1 MKCFVINIKVNLIM
15 DFNMKIQILKL
26 LLLFNLVFIILTNAF
41 AADYSYVKK
50 KAEIL
55 KVGTFEEKI
64 TVVQELGSLS
74 SNANFIIPDLIYS
87 LKNDESHD
95 VRMEIIRAL
104 ERISGEANKTVPA
117 LIEALGDD
125 DWQIRWAAAGALT
138 SFGKKS
144 AMAVPEL
151 ITLLRDPND
160 YVKNAAISTLGK
172 MGPISVAVMMDEVAK
187 PLDYAD
193 DQLYIRIVCIRS
205 LGALGAKAMIAVP
218 MLVENA
224 QNDNAAIRLES
235 VIALRK
241 IGGDDAVPGE
251 TGWLAEPD
259 EMVWPKGSRREGQFL
274 MFVEAKQMVIY
285 AIVNTLLISIADPD
299 PQVSYSAI
307 KGLVSFGNKAL
318 PVKDKL
324 VNFMISG
331 SPIMRRVAIDAL
343 STIGE
348 EADDII
354 PDLVTALSDFD
365 VNVQW
370 AAIQALRIKGKKAV
384 PELMSMLEYDDDT
397 LTSNILKTF
406 SEMGNEAKEAI
417 KILLVMLKH
426 DNSTYRALA
435 AEALGEIGEPSL
447 LVINSLNNLTKDDDN
462 NVVKSAEWS
471 LKELNRIFNEKD
483 KNS

>member
-1 MKCFVINIKVNLIM
+1 M
-15 DFNMKIQILKL
+15 DFIMKIQIHKL
-26 LLLFNLVFIILTNAF
+26 LLLSCLFLIVCFNSF
-41 AADYSYVKK
+41 AADYPYVKK

-55 KVGTFEEKI
+55 KIGSVEEKI
-64 TVVQELGSLS
+64 SAVLELGRLS
-74 SNANFIIPDLIYS
+74 SNANFVIPELLYS

-104 ERISGEANKTVPA
+104 ERIGGQANKTVPA
-117 LIEALGDD
+117 LIEALGDN

-151 ITLLRDPND
+151 INLLRDKNE

-172 MGPISVAVMMDEVAK
+172 MGPISVAAMMDELEK
-187 PLDYAD
+187 PVDFVE
-193 DQLYIRIVCIRS
+193 DQLYMHIICTRA

-218 MLVENA
+218 ILVKNS
-224 QNDNAAIRLES
+224 QNKNEVVRLES

-241 IGGDDAVPGE
+241 IGGDDAMPGE
-251 TGWLAEPD
+251 IGWLAEPD
-259 EMVWPKGSRREGQFL
+259 EMIWPKGSRAEGNFL
-274 MFVEAKQMVIY
+274 MFAEAKQMVIY
-285 AIVNTLLISIADPD
+285 TIVKTLLSSISDPD
-299 PQVSYSAI
+299 VKVSYSAI
-307 KGLVSFGNKAL
+307 KGLAYFGNKAL
-318 PVKDKL
+318 PAKEQLINYMNKGTPV
-324 VNFMISG
+324 
-331 SPIMRRVAIDAL
+331 MRRVAIDVL
-343 STIGE
+343 SNIGE

-384 PELMSMLEYDDDT
+384 PELIFMLEYDDDA
-397 LTSNILKTF
+397 LTGNILKTF
-406 SEMGNEAKEAI
+406 AEIGNEAKGAI
-417 KILLVMLKH
+417 KILLVMLQH
-426 DNSTYRALA
+426 DNAAYRALA

-447 LVINSLNNLTKDDDN
+447 PVINSLSIMKKDSNN

-471 LKELNRIFNEKD
+471 LRELNRILSER
-483 KNS
+483 KNNS

>member
-1 MKCFVINIKVNLIM
+1 
-15 DFNMKIQILKL
+15 MKIQIHKL
-26 LLLFNLVFIILTNAF
+26 LLLSCLFLIVCFNSF
-41 AADYSYVKK
+41 AADYPYVKK

-55 KVGTFEEKI
+55 KIGSVEEKI
-64 TVVQELGSLS
+64 SAVLELGRLS
-74 SNANFIIPDLIYS
+74 SNANFVIPELLYS

-104 ERISGEANKTVPA
+104 ERIGGQANKTVPA
-117 LIEALGDD
+117 LIEALGDN

-151 ITLLRDPND
+151 INLLRDKNE

-172 MGPISVAVMMDEVAK
+172 MGPISVAAMMDELEK
-187 PLDYAD
+187 PVDFVE
-193 DQLYIRIVCIRS
+193 DQLYMHIICTRA

-218 MLVENA
+218 ILVKNS
-224 QNDNAAIRLES
+224 QNKNEVVRLES

-241 IGGDDAVPGE
+241 IGGDDAMPGE
-251 TGWLAEPD
+251 IGWLAEPD
-259 EMVWPKGSRREGQFL
+259 EMIWPKGSRAEGNFL
-274 MFVEAKQMVIY
+274 MFAEAKQMVIY
-285 AIVNTLLISIADPD
+285 TIVKTLLSSISDPD
-299 PQVSYSAI
+299 VKVSYSAI
-307 KGLVSFGNKAL
+307 KGLAYFGNKAL
-318 PVKDKL
+318 PAKDQLINYMNKGTP
-324 VNFMISG
+324 V
-331 SPIMRRVAIDAL
+331 MRRVAIDVL
-343 STIGE
+343 SNIGE

-384 PELMSMLEYDDDT
+384 PELIYMLEYDDDA
-397 LTSNILKTF
+397 LTGNILKTF
-406 SEMGNEAKEAI
+406 AEIGNEAKGAI
-417 KILLVMLKH
+417 KILLVMLQH
-426 DNSTYRALA
+426 DNAAYRALA

-447 LVINSLNNLTKDDDN
+447 PVINSLSIMKKDSNN

-471 LKELNRIFNEKD
+471 LRELNRILSER
-483 KNS
+483 KNNS

>member
-1 MKCFVINIKVNLIM
+1 
-15 DFNMKIQILKL
+15 MKIQIHKL
-26 LLLFNLVFIILTNAF
+26 LLLFCLFLIVCFNSF
-41 AADYSYVKK
+41 AADYPYVKK

-55 KVGTFEEKI
+55 KIGSVEEKI
-64 TVVQELGSLS
+64 SAVLELGRLS
-74 SNANFIIPDLIYS
+74 SNANFVIPELLYS

-104 ERISGEANKTVPA
+104 ERIGGQANKTVPA
-117 LIEALGDD
+117 LIEALGDN

-151 ITLLRDPND
+151 INLLRDKNE

-172 MGPISVAVMMDEVAK
+172 MGPISVAAMMDELEK
-187 PLDYAD
+187 PVDFVE
-193 DQLYIRIVCIRS
+193 DQLYMHIICTRA

-218 MLVENA
+218 ILVKNS
-224 QNDNAAIRLES
+224 QNKNEVVRLES

-241 IGGDDAVPGE
+241 IGGDDAMPGE
-251 TGWLAEPD
+251 IGWLAEPD
-259 EMVWPKGSRREGQFL
+259 EMIWPKGSRAEGNFL
-274 MFVEAKQMVIY
+274 MFAEAKQMVIY
-285 AIVNTLLISIADPD
+285 TIVKTLLSSISDPD
-299 PQVSYSAI
+299 VKVSYSAI
-307 KGLVSFGNKAL
+307 KGLAYFGNKAL
-318 PVKDKL
+318 PAKDQLINYMNKGTP
-324 VNFMISG
+324 V
-331 SPIMRRVAIDAL
+331 MRRVAIDVL
-343 STIGE
+343 SNIGE

-384 PELMSMLEYDDDT
+384 PELIFMLEYDDDA
-397 LTSNILKTF
+397 LTGNILKTF
-406 SEMGNEAKEAI
+406 AEIGNEAKGAI
-417 KILLVMLKH
+417 KILLVMLQH
-426 DNSTYRALA
+426 DNAAYRALA

-447 LVINSLNNLTKDDDN
+447 PVINSLSIMKKDSNN

-471 LKELNRIFNEKD
+471 LRELNRILSERKQ
-483 KNS
+483 

>member
-1 MKCFVINIKVNLIM
+1 
-15 DFNMKIQILKL
+15 MKIQIHKL
-26 LLLFNLVFIILTNAF
+26 LLLSCLFLIVCFNSF
-41 AADYSYVKK
+41 AADYPYVKK

-55 KVGTFEEKI
+55 KIGSVEEKI
-64 TVVQELGSLS
+64 SAVLELGRLS
-74 SNANFIIPDLIYS
+74 SNANFVIPELLYS

-104 ERISGEANKTVPA
+104 ERIGGQANKTVPA
-117 LIEALGDD
+117 LIEALGDN

-151 ITLLRDPND
+151 INLLRDKNE

-172 MGPISVAVMMDEVAK
+172 MGPISVAAMMDELEK
-187 PLDYAD
+187 PVDFVE
-193 DQLYIRIVCIRS
+193 DQLYMHIICTRA

-218 MLVENA
+218 ILVKNS
-224 QNDNAAIRLES
+224 QNKNEVVRLES

-241 IGGDDAVPGE
+241 IGGDDAMPGE
-251 TGWLAEPD
+251 IGWLAEPD
-259 EMVWPKGSRREGQFL
+259 EMIWPKGSRAEGNFL
-274 MFVEAKQMVIY
+274 MFAEAKQMVIY
-285 AIVNTLLISIADPD
+285 TIVKTLLSSISDPD
-299 PQVSYSAI
+299 VKVSYSAI
-307 KGLVSFGNKAL
+307 KGLAYFGNKAL
-318 PVKDKL
+318 PAKDQLINYMNKGTP
-324 VNFMISG
+324 V
-331 SPIMRRVAIDAL
+331 MRRVAIDVL
-343 STIGE
+343 SNIGE

-384 PELMSMLEYDDDT
+384 PELIFMLEYDDDA
-397 LTSNILKTF
+397 LTGNILKTF
-406 SEMGNEAKEAI
+406 AEIGNEAKGAI
-417 KILLVMLKH
+417 KILLVMLQH
-426 DNSTYRALA
+426 DNAAYRALA

-447 LVINSLNNLTKDDDN
+447 PVINSLSIMKKDSNN

-471 LKELNRIFNEKD
+471 LRELNRILSER
-483 KNS
+483 KNNS

>member
-1 MKCFVINIKVNLIM
+1 M
-15 DFNMKIQILKL
+15 DFIMKIQIHKL
-26 LLLFNLVFIILTNAF
+26 LLLSCLFLIVCFNSF
-41 AADYSYVKK
+41 AADYPYVKK

-55 KVGTFEEKI
+55 KIGSVEEKI
-64 TVVQELGSLS
+64 SAVLELGRLS
-74 SNANFIIPDLIYS
+74 SNANFVIPELLYS

-104 ERISGEANKTVPA
+104 ERIGGQANKTVPA
-117 LIEALGDD
+117 LIEALGDN

-151 ITLLRDPND
+151 INLLRDKNE

-172 MGPISVAVMMDEVAK
+172 MGPISVAAMMDELEK
-187 PLDYAD
+187 PVDFVE
-193 DQLYIRIVCIRS
+193 DQLYMHIICTRA

-218 MLVENA
+218 ILVKNS
-224 QNDNAAIRLES
+224 QNKNEVVRLES

-241 IGGDDAVPGE
+241 IGGDDAMPGE
-251 TGWLAEPD
+251 IGWLAEPD
-259 EMVWPKGSRREGQFL
+259 EMIWPKGSRAEGNFL
-274 MFVEAKQMVIY
+274 MFAEAKQMVIY
-285 AIVNTLLISIADPD
+285 TIVKTLLSSISDPD
-299 PQVSYSAI
+299 TKVSYSAI
-307 KGLVSFGNKAL
+307 KGLAYFGNKAL
-318 PVKDKL
+318 PAKDQLINYMNKGTP
-324 VNFMISG
+324 V
-331 SPIMRRVAIDAL
+331 MRRVAIDVL
-343 STIGE
+343 SNIGE

-384 PELMSMLEYDDDT
+384 PELIFMLEYDDDA
-397 LTSNILKTF
+397 LTGNILKTF
-406 SEMGNEAKEAI
+406 AEIGNEAKGAI
-417 KILLVMLKH
+417 KILLVMLQH
-426 DNSTYRALA
+426 DNAAYRALA

-447 LVINSLNNLTKDDDN
+447 PVINSLSIMKKDSNN

-471 LKELNRIFNEKD
+471 LRELNRILSER
-483 KNS
+483 KNNS